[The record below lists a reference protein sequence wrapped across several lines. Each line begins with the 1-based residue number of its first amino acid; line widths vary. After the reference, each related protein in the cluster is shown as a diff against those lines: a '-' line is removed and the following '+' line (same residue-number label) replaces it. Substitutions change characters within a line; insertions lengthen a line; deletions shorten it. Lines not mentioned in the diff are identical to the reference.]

1 MTEAKRSMPRAKR
14 GMPKAKRSR
23 LLIATVV
30 MSAVALTTFG
40 VLGIALALQP
50 AVEAAV
56 PPASAPPTTIS
67 SPPATSPAATP
78 TSPSSPAVPA
88 VQWAS
93 QLESGPWPTA
103 HVQGIAV
110 DLEHGFVYYSFTT
123 LLVKTDHTGEVI
135 GTVTGFTG
143 HLGDLDFNPEDGR
156 VYGSLEYKD
165 AEAFYIAIFDVDRID
180 RLGMD
185 AQDSAVVSTVYLPEV
200 VDDFTADLDGNGVFA
215 GDRPDTRDHRYGSS
229 GIDGVAFGPA
239 FGSADGPTYLTVA
252 YGIYANNYRNDN
264 DYQVLLQ
271 YDIGDWLEYERPLT
285 ESKPHRAGPA
295 KPAGK
300 YFVLTGNT
308 HFGVQSLEY
317 DPWQERWFLSVY
329 PGSKSRFPNFSL
341 FAIEATTKPR
351 TERLEGS
358 NGEKAAVLSLAKDGL
373 RHEKT
378 GIRGWKRELP
388 FGMQAVDDGLYY
400 LVSSQSA
407 RGRSSATLTLEE
419 WTGEPEQPFRPVD
432 R

>member
-1 MTEAKRSMPRAKR
+1 M
-14 GMPKAKRSR
+14 
-23 LLIATVV
+23 
-30 MSAVALTTFG
+30 
-40 VLGIALALQP
+40 
-50 AVEAAV
+50 
-56 PPASAPPTTIS
+56 
-67 SPPATSPAATP
+67 
-78 TSPSSPAVPA
+78 
-88 VQWAS
+88 
-93 QLESGPWPTA
+93 
-103 HVQGIAV
+103 
-110 DLEHGFVYYSFTT
+110 
-123 LLVKTDHTGEVI
+123 
-135 GTVTGFTG
+135 
-143 HLGDLDFNPEDGR
+143 
-156 VYGSLEYKD
+156 
-165 AEAFYIAIFDVDRID
+165 
-180 RLGMD
+180 
-185 AQDSAVVSTVYLPEV
+185 
-200 VDDFTADLDGNGVFA
+200 
-215 GDRPDTRDHRYGSS
+215 
-229 GIDGVAFGPA
+229 AFGPA

-400 LVSSQSA
+400 LVSSQSRPGQEQRDA
-407 RGRSSATLTLEE
+407 DPRG
-419 WTGEPEQPFRPVD
+419 VD
-432 R
+432 RRAGTARSGRWIGDRKLRSGSEPAIQDAAAANPGRMTSWISARRSA